1 MNQGV
6 VGSRFPYIP
15 LRISLA
21 LDELTV
27 EALVDT
33 GFDGD
38 VVLPSIVISGLAL
51 DEPDAFLTWRLADGS
66 DVVTGSYLANAGIRG
81 LPGSHSVLVSVLGD
95 ESIVGRG
102 LTDHYRV
109 VFDHGERVI
118 IERKSA
124 V

>member
-6 VGSRFPYIP
+6 EGSRFPYIP

-21 LDELTV
+21 LAELTV

-38 VVLPSIVISGLAL
+38 VVLPSTVVSGPASGQ
-51 DEPDAFLTWRLADGS
+51 PDAFLTWRLADGS
-66 DVVTGSYLANAGIRG
+66 DVVTGSYLATASIPG
-81 LPGSHSVLVSVLGD
+81 LPGLHSVLVSVLGD

-118 IERKSA
+118 IEP
-124 V
+124 